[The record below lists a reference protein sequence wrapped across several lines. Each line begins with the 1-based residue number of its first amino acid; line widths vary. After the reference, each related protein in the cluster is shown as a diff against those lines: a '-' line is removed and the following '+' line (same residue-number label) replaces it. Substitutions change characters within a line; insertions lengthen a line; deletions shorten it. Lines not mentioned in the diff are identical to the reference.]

1 MTELRAITHRGRP
14 WPGPAPVDPAALA
27 AARGALL
34 RALVGL
40 DGSAGPAGVV
50 VPPADH
56 RAAFWVQL
64 GAGEAGP
71 ASAPTGRTTY
81 RLAADAGIILEG
93 LHRPVDLR
101 V

>member
-1 MTELRAITHRGRP
+1 MTELRAIMPRGRP
-14 WPGPAPVDPAALA
+14 WPGPVPIDPAALA
-27 AARGALL
+27 AARSVLL
-34 RALVGL
+34 RALAGV
-40 DGSAGPAGVV
+40 DGRAGPPGIV

-71 ASAPTGRTTY
+71 AAAPTGRATY